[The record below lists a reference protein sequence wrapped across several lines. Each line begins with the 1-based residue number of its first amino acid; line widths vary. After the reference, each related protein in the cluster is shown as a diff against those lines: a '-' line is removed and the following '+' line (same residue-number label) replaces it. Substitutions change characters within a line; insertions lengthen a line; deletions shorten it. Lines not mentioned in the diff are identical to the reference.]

1 MKRLA
6 VGICALVVAA
16 MAQMPL
22 PAHADTYRYW
32 SYWVG
37 GDGWSYSSR
46 GPGFRIPPDGGVEG
60 WRFVVSPK
68 DGSQATAPVAS
79 ASYDELCPGQP
90 LPPDGQKRVAVVIDP
105 GPAGIAPVGE
115 TAPERSI
122 TCVTAPAADNG
133 LRVLQRVAQL
143 RFHSSG
149 LICGIAGFPA
159 RECPGQTTSLPASAT
174 PTASAPSAP
183 TAVAV
188 PTPADVTAPTTRS
201 KNSPAASASPTP
213 EARTPTATDTPSPV
227 ALALPESE
235 EAAPEAGPPPWVAA
249 IGVTMIAAL
258 LGLAILVRRGRG

>member
-6 VGICALVVAA
+6 VGICALVIATMV
-16 MAQMPL
+16 QMPL

-37 GDGWSYSSR
+37 GDAWSYSSR
-46 GPGFRIPPDGGVEG
+46 GPGFRVPPDGGVEG

-68 DGSQATAPVAS
+68 DGSQASPPATAS
-79 ASYDELCPGQP
+79 TYDQLCPRQAP
-90 LPPDGQKRVAVVIDP
+90 APEGQKRVAVVIDP

-115 TAPERSI
+115 TPPQRTT
-122 TCVTAPAADNG
+122 TCVTVPATDNG
-133 LRVLQRVAQL
+133 LRVLQRVAGL

-159 RECPGQTTSLPASAT
+159 TECPGQTAARPT
-174 PTASAPSAP
+174 PTAPAPAVSAVPDPVSVPQPAEVTVPQAPSDDSP
-183 TAVAV
+183 DQT
-188 PTPADVTAPTTRS
+188 PTP
-201 KNSPAASASPTP
+201 TP
-213 EARTPTATDTPSPV
+213 SLRTPSPTDTPSPV
-227 ALALPESE
+227 ALTLPESTDP
-235 EAAPEAGPPPWVAA
+235 ATNPTPPPWLAA